1 MSEEERPR
9 APNHSG
15 PGYLLVVDDSEE
27 SARAL
32 RYAAGRA
39 KSINGSMTLLH
50 VIAPPEFLQ
59 WGGVQEM
66 IAEEAQEEAESVLAR
81 AADEVIALSGIRPS
95 LLIRKGKLTDE
106 VTEALAADPGLSA
119 LVLGA
124 AAKGAPGTLVQYF
137 SGERA
142 GALPAVII
150 IVPGAL
156 DIAAIDRLTGNVA
169 ADDVPDYNRGQD
181 DAQG

>member
-1 MSEEERPR
+1 MSEEEHPR
-9 APNHSG
+9 APDHGG

-39 KSINGSMTLLH
+39 KSINGSVTLLH

-59 WGGVQEM
+59 WGGVQDM
-66 IAEEAQEEAESVLAR
+66 IAEEAQEAAESLLAR

-95 LLIRKGKLTDE
+95 LVIRKGKLTDE
-106 VTEALAADPGLSA
+106 VTETLAADPALSA

-124 AAKGAPGTLVQYF
+124 AAKGTPGTLVQYF

-142 GALPAVII
+142 GALPAVVI

-156 DIAAIDRLTGNVA
+156 SIEAIDRLTGNA
-169 ADDVPDYNRGQD
+169 EGDSVPDYNLPPGKGG
-181 DAQG
+181 A